1 MWFARIP
8 PDHINEKAH
17 IMHLRILTLASL
29 AMLGANVARA
39 TTYINTIGAAGTFS
53 TGADGL
59 PDDSSLLA
67 SSFYVS
73 GTPDFNSLTLAL
85 SATAPGDGGSVM
97 VFLLPDDGTG
107 GPGVAGFPD
116 LSGVT
121 YPTLGTISDSALV
134 ASPTLVTFAISA
146 ANVSSITSPNGEYW
160 IGLSTNEPTSVQWAQ
175 SSVGNGIGLDGQSG
189 YALNNFN
196 GGALFAGG
204 YQMTVSAENVPEP
217 TTVAILGGGLA
228 GIGYVRRRRAKQA

>member
-8 PDHINEKAH
+8 ADHINEKAH

-39 TTYINTIGAAGTFS
+39 TTYINTIDAAGTFS
-53 TGADGL
+53 TQADGL
-59 PDDSSLLA
+59 PDSSGILG

-97 VFLLPDDGTG
+97 VYLMPDDGTG
-107 GPGVAGFPD
+107 GLGVAGSPD
-116 LSGVT
+116 FSGVGF
-121 YPTLGTISDSALV
+121 PTLGTISDSALV

-146 ANVSSITSPNGEYW
+146 ADVSSVTSPNGEYW
-160 IGLSTNEPTSVQWAQ
+160 IGLSTDGPSSVQWAQ
-175 SSVGNGIGLDGQSG
+175 SSISNGIGLDGQSG
-189 YALNNFN
+189 YSFNNLD
-196 GGALFAGG
+196 GGSTFAGG

-217 TTVAILGGGLA
+217 TTVALLGGGLA